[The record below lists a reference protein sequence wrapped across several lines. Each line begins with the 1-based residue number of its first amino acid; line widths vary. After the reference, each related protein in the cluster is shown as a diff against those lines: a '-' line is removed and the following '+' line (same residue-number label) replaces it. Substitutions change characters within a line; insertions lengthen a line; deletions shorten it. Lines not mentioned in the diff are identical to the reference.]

1 MSTTQLGPEQRRAS
15 LDRMA
20 SEVFDVVVVGGGVT
34 GCGCALD
41 AATRGLS
48 VALVEQRDYAAG
60 TSSRA
65 SKLIHGG
72 VRYLEQRDFAL
83 VREALRERDLLLT
96 RLSPH
101 LVHPIPFLYPL
112 THRGWERFY
121 VGAGILLYDTIGGT
135 RAVPRHRHLSKRR
148 ALQLAPG
155 LRPDRVV
162 GGIRYYDGQVD
173 DARFTMTVARTAAQY
188 GAAAATS
195 ARVVGFLQQGERVV
209 GVRVR
214 DLESG
219 QEFEV
224 RAREVVNATGVW
236 TEELLRQVAGGRR
249 EFRVRVSKGIHLV
262 VPGDRVHAN
271 TALILRTENNVLF
284 VLPWGR
290 HWIIGTTD
298 TDWDL
303 DLAHPAATRS
313 DIDYLL
319 DHVNAMLNAPLTH
332 QDIEGVYVGLRPLIA
347 GASAATSKLSRRH
360 AVGRPMPGL
369 VVVAGGKLTI
379 YRVMATDAV
388 DAAASGLGRSVPPS
402 CTEVTPLVGAVG
414 YQAMFNNR
422 ERISAR
428 TGLPLASVERLLGRY
443 GSRIDEPLGL
453 VSERPEL
460 GGPIDGAGDYLK
472 VEAVYAASHEG
483 ALHLD
488 DVLTRRTRISFETWD
503 RGLAAAEPVA
513 RLLAAVLD
521 WDDATVRREVEH
533 YQARVAAERQSQEQP
548 DDPAAE
554 AVRLGAPDVRMGAA
568 VG

>member
-112 THRGWERFY
+112 THPVWERFY
-121 VGAGILLYDTIGGT
+121 VGARILLYDTMGGT

-162 GGIRYYDGQVD
+162 GGIRYYDGGVD

-195 ARVVGFLQQGERVV
+195 VRVVGFLQQGERVA

-214 DLESG
+214 DVESG
-219 QEFEV
+219 EEVEV
-224 RAREVVNATGVW
+224 RAREVINATGVW
-236 TEELLRQVAGGRR
+236 TEELLQQVAGGRR
-249 EFRVRVSKGIHLV
+249 QFRVRVSKGIHLV
-262 VPGDRVHAN
+262 VPGDRIHAN
-271 TALILRTENNVLF
+271 TALILRTETNVLF

-303 DLAHPAATRS
+303 DLAHPAASRS
-313 DIDYLL
+313 DIGYLL
-319 DHVNAMLNAPLTH
+319 DRVNAMLSAPLTH
-332 QDIEGVYVGLRPLIA
+332 RDIEGVYVGLRPLIA

-360 AVGRPMPGL
+360 AVARPMPGL

-388 DAAASGLGRSVPPS
+388 DAAANGLGRSVPPS
-402 CTEVTPLVGAVG
+402 CTDVTPLVGAVG
-414 YQAMFNNR
+414 YQAMFNTR

-428 TGLPLASVERLLGRY
+428 TGLPVARIEHLLGRY

-453 VSERPEL
+453 VAERPEL
-460 GGPIDGAGDYLK
+460 GRPIDGADDYLK

-513 RLLAAVLD
+513 RLLAEVLD

-533 YQARVAAERQSQEQP
+533 YQARVAAERQSEEQP

-554 AVRLGAPDVRMGAA
+554 AVRLGAQDIRMGAA

>member
-1 MSTTQLGPEQRRAS
+1 
-15 LDRMA
+15 MA

-112 THRGWERFY
+112 THPVWERFYRFY
-121 VGAGILLYDTIGGT
+121 VGARILLYDTMGGT

-195 ARVVGFLQQGERVV
+195 VRVVGFLQQGERVA

-219 QEFEV
+219 EEVEV
-224 RAREVVNATGVW
+224 RAREVINATGVW
-236 TEELLRQVAGGRR
+236 TEELLQQVAGGRR
-249 EFRVRVSKGIHLV
+249 QFRVRVSKGIHLV
-262 VPGDRVHAN
+262 VPGDRIHAN
-271 TALILRTENNVLF
+271 TALILRTETNVLF
-284 VLPWGR
+284 VLPLG
-290 HWIIGTTD
+290 
-298 TDWDL
+298 
-303 DLAHPAATRS
+303 PA
-313 DIDYLL
+313 L
-319 DHVNAMLNAPLTH
+319 DHRHHRHRLGP
-332 QDIEGVYVGLRPLIA
+332 RP
-347 GASAATSKLSRRH
+347 GPSRSQPIRH
-360 AVGRPMPGL
+360 RLPPRP
-369 VVVAGGKLTI
+369 
-379 YRVMATDAV
+379 
-388 DAAASGLGRSVPPS
+388 
-402 CTEVTPLVGAVG
+402 
-414 YQAMFNNR
+414 R
-422 ERISAR
+422 ERDAQRSLDPPGHR
-428 TGLPLASVERLLGRY
+428 GRLR
-443 GSRIDEPLGL
+443 
-453 VSERPEL
+453 
-460 GGPIDGAGDYLK
+460 
-472 VEAVYAASHEG
+472 
-483 ALHLD
+483 
-488 DVLTRRTRISFETWD
+488 
-503 RGLAAAEPVA
+503 
-513 RLLAAVLD
+513 
-521 WDDATVRREVEH
+521 
-533 YQARVAAERQSQEQP
+533 RVAATDRWGVGGDQQAQPPAHRGPADARPGRGRWRQAHHLPGDGHRRGRRRRQRAGP
-548 DDPAAE
+548 
-554 AVRLGAPDVRMGAA
+554 
-568 VG
+568 

>member
-112 THRGWERFY
+112 IHPVWERFY
-121 VGAGILLYDTIGGT
+121 VGARILLYDTMGGT

-195 ARVVGFLQQGERVV
+195 VRVVGFLQQGERVA

-219 QEFEV
+219 EEVEV
-224 RAREVVNATGVW
+224 RAREVINATGVW
-236 TEELLRQVAGGRR
+236 TEELLQQVAGGRR
-249 EFRVRVSKGIHLV
+249 QFRVRVSKGIHLV
-262 VPGDRVHAN
+262 VPGDRIHAN
-271 TALILRTENNVLF
+271 TALILRTETNVLF

-298 TDWDL
+298 SDWDL
-303 DLAHPAATRS
+303 DLAHPAASRS

-319 DHVNAMLNAPLTH
+319 DHVNAMLSGPLTH
-332 QDIEGVYVGLRPLIA
+332 RDIEGVYVGLRPLIA

-360 AVGRPMPGL
+360 AVARPMPGL

-388 DAAASGLGRSVPPS
+388 DAAANGLGRSVPPS
-402 CTEVTPLVGAVG
+402 CTDVTPLVGAVG
-414 YQAMFNNR
+414 YQAMFNTR

-428 TGLPLASVERLLGRY
+428 TGLPVARIEHLLGRY

-453 VSERPEL
+453 VAERPEL
-460 GGPIDGAGDYLK
+460 GRPIDGADDYLK

-513 RLLAAVLD
+513 RLLAEVLD

-533 YQARVAAERQSQEQP
+533 YQARVAAERQSEEQP

-554 AVRLGAPDVRMGAA
+554 AARLGAQDIRMGAA

>member
-1 MSTTQLGPEQRRAS
+1 
-15 LDRMA
+15 MA

-112 THRGWERFY
+112 THPVWERFY
-121 VGAGILLYDTIGGT
+121 VGARILLYDTMGGT

-195 ARVVGFLQQGERVV
+195 VRVVGFLQQGERVA

-219 QEFEV
+219 EEVEV
-224 RAREVVNATGVW
+224 RAREVINATGVW
-236 TEELLRQVAGGRR
+236 TEELLQQVAGGRR
-249 EFRVRVSKGIHLV
+249 QFRVRVSKGIHLV
-262 VPGDRVHAN
+262 VPGDRIHAN
-271 TALILRTENNVLF
+271 TALILRTETNVLF

-303 DLAHPAATRS
+303 DLAHPAASRS

-319 DHVNAMLNAPLTH
+319 DHVNAMLSAPLTH
-332 QDIEGVYVGLRPLIA
+332 RDIEGVYVGLRPLIA

-360 AVGRPMPGL
+360 AVARPMPGL

-379 YRVMATDAV
+379 YRVMAADAV
-388 DAAASGLGRSVPPS
+388 DAAANGLGRSVPPS
-402 CTEVTPLVGAVG
+402 CTDVTPLVGAVG
-414 YQAMFNNR
+414 YQAMFNTR

-428 TGLPLASVERLLGRY
+428 TGLPVARIEHLLGRY

-453 VSERPEL
+453 VAERPEL
-460 GGPIDGAGDYLK
+460 GRPIDGADDYLK

-513 RLLAAVLD
+513 RLLAEVLD

-533 YQARVAAERQSQEQP
+533 YQARVAAERQSEEQP

-554 AVRLGAPDVRMGAA
+554 AVRLGAQDIRMGAA